1 MKIVIVNSL
10 YSPHIIG
17 GAEISTQI
25 LAETLNTVADVH
37 VLTTGGQKRNAGITS
52 ELINGVTV
60 HRVPYNNLY
69 WIGDSENHGTLHKVA
84 RRLLDFYNP
93 VQIATVTKL
102 LKEIKPDLVHTQN
115 LSGFGAGIWTAFFKA
130 GVPIVHTLRDYSL
143 ISPVSSP
150 ISNPLIAG
158 LYKLTS
164 LGFSKRVSA
173 VVGISSHILKR
184 HTEAAGLFPN
194 AQKLVIPNVVDGDI
208 AAGEKDFE
216 RKALR
221 IGYFGRIEPE
231 KGVREIIDAVRS
243 LPKEMVERLYVCGEG
258 KLKEELSESCRND
271 GRIVFTGKVKPKEA
285 RELMAQVDVTVV
297 PSIWEE
303 PFGRVIIE
311 SYQVGTL
318 VYASAVGGIPDVVLN
333 RSHLFAPGSSG
344 AIQDKLKE
352 YYSFS
357 AEEKRTIQRQCLEHS
372 RNFTKQSQLERY
384 SELYKS
390 VLTQVTGT
398 AQSEK
403 TFSNRKKIK
412 ADVGR

>member
-25 LAETLNTVADVH
+25 LAETFVTAADVH
-37 VLTTGGQKRNAGITS
+37 VITTGRQKRNAGITS

-60 HRVPYNNLY
+60 HRVPYNNMY
-69 WIGDSENHGTLHKVA
+69 WIGDSEKRGKLSKVA
-84 RRLLDFYNP
+84 RRLIDIYNP
-93 VQIATVTKL
+93 MQIGTVANL
-102 LKEIKPDLVHTQN
+102 LKELKPDLVHTQN

-150 ISNPLIAG
+150 ISSPLLSRI
-158 LYKLTS
+158 YRLTS

-173 VVGISSHILKR
+173 VVGISSHILNR
-184 HTEAAGLFPN
+184 HTEEGLFPN
-194 AQKLVIPNVVDGDI
+194 AEKLVIPNVVDGDI
-208 AAGEKDFE
+208 VAGEKDFA
-216 RKALR
+216 RKPLH

-231 KGVREIIDAVRS
+231 KGVRELIEGARS
-243 LPKEMVERLYVCGEG
+243 LPREMVERIYVCGEG

-271 GRIVFTGKVKPKEA
+271 DRIVFTGKVKPKEA
-285 RELMAQVDVTVV
+285 RELMAKVDVTVV

-303 PFGRVIIE
+303 PFGRVLIE
-311 SYQVGTL
+311 SYQVGTP
-318 VYASAVGGIPDVVLN
+318 VYASAVGGIPDVVPD
-333 RSHLFAPGSSG
+333 RQFLFAPGSSG

-352 YYSFS
+352 YYLFS
-357 AEEKRTIQRQCLEHS
+357 DEEKRKIQRQCLEHS
-372 RNFTKQSQLERY
+372 LKFTKQSLLERHT
-384 SELYKS
+384 ELYKS
-390 VLTQVTGT
+390 VLSPVTGT
-398 AQSEK
+398 SHSEK
-403 TFSNRKKIK
+403 IFSKKIK

>member
-25 LAETLNTVADVH
+25 LAETLETVADVH
-37 VLTTGGQKRNAGITS
+37 VITTGGQKRNAGTTS
-52 ELINGVTV
+52 ESINGVTV

-69 WIGDSENHGTLHKVA
+69 WIGDTEHRGKLNKVA
-84 RRLLDFYNP
+84 RRLIDIYNP
-93 VQIATVTKL
+93 MQIGTVANL
-102 LKEIKPDLVHTQN
+102 LKEIQPDLVHTQN

-150 ISNPLIAG
+150 ISNPLLSR

-173 VVGISSHILKR
+173 VVGISSHILNR
-184 HTEAAGLFPN
+184 HTEAGLFPN
-194 AQKLVIPNVVDGDI
+194 AEHLVIPNVVDGDI
-208 AAGEKDFE
+208 VAGEKDFE
-216 RKALR
+216 RKPLR

-243 LPKEMVERLYVCGEG
+243 SPEEVIERLYVCGEG

-271 GRIVFTGKVKPKEA
+271 GRIVFTGKVKPNEA
-285 RELMAQVDVTVV
+285 RELMAQVDATVV

-311 SYQVGTL
+311 SYQVGTP

-333 RSHLFAPGSSG
+333 RKQYLFAPGSSG
-344 AIQDKLKE
+344 AIQEKLME
-352 YYSFS
+352 YYSLS
-357 AEEKRTIQRQCLEHS
+357 AEQKRTIQRQCLEHS
-372 RNFTKQSQLERY
+372 RRFTKQSLLERHT
-384 SELYKS
+384 ELYQS
-390 VLTQVTGT
+390 VMHQVTGT

-403 TFSNRKKIK
+403 TVGIKIK
-412 ADVGR
+412 AGVGR